1 MTYGDVI
8 KIYVTCQVL
17 GIEDIRGTF
26 YNLAVQMNWAKVDKY
41 FKYVFAQIYKPH
53 YCNHCTCI
61 IGTTCLAESTQ

>member
-41 FKYVFAQIYKPH
+41 FKYVFARYDI
-53 YCNHCTCI
+53 
-61 IGTTCLAESTQ
+61 